1 VVVETCKTIKTITT
15 MPMYR
20 IDSTSIRGIK
30 ETIMSSGG
38 RS

>member
-1 VVVETCKTIKTITT
+1 

-20 IDSTSIRGIK
+20 IDSTLIRGIK